1 MARPLRIEFPDAVYH
16 FTSRGDRAEPI
27 FVDDKDRQGLLGV
40 VAQALSR
47 FDAQAL
53 SYCLM
58 DNHYH
63 FVLHTRQANLSSLMR
78 HINGVYTPKLQSPP
92 RQSRTLVPGCFKAA
106 LGSRRLPVKGL
117 PLRRLLRRC
126 PDTCCRLHCLRI
138 RALT

>member
-1 MARPLRIEFPDAVYH
+1 MARPLRIEFPGAVYH
-16 FTSRGDRAEPI
+16 VTSRGDRGEPI
-27 FVDDKDRQGLLGV
+27 FVDDEDRQGLLGV

-92 RQSRTLVPGCFKAA
+92 RQSRTLVPGV
-106 LGSRRLPVKGL
+106 LQGGSWIATP
-117 PLRRLLRRC
+117 
-126 PDTCCRLHCLRI
+126 TC
-138 RALT
+138 